1 MRNKLPPG
9 LSKCWMHRVER
20 HVGSAES
27 AKPSEIALENYGG
40 WCKPCHT
47 VLSIHGAGDF
57 NLLANTPNNLQILT
71 EHQVFKRYV
80 NERVTDG
87 PRPLS
92 VGLESRNWII
102 VVIFCQNLYKASS
115 KRSLSSRAKQK
126 DEQRRTEFQ
135 HTMTELSRNVYRK
148 SYKAYFVWSNE
159 L

>member
-1 MRNKLPPG
+1 MLNAQGGEARG
-9 LSKCWMHRVER
+9 FSWER
-20 HVGSAES
+20 KAFWDSLGELRRMVQA
-27 AKPSEIALENYGG
+27 N
-40 WCKPCHT
+40 T